1 MAAGRQNDYMLSQ
14 ESKNRAKVRVRVAK
28 VHSKIADCRC
38 DCHNKLTTKLI
49 RENQAIAV
57 ESLNIKGM
65 QNNKRLSKSIADASW
80 GDFLRKLK
88 YKALWY

>member
-14 ESKNRAKVRVRVAK
+14 ESKNRAKVRLRVAK

-38 DCHNKLTTKLI
+38 DFNNKLTTKLI